1 MALAKQAKVL
11 SDGQLKTLL
20 TYCQTTR
27 HPVRNTVVVL
37 LSFKAGLR
45 AAEIANLR
53 WKHCLEGGGIA
64 ESLTITN
71 DIAKGST
78 GGRCVPMHR
87 DLRVALADLFMMS
100 EQRDWLDPVITT
112 ERCRK
117 GVAAQTIT
125 NWFHATYKTL
135 GFSGCSS
142 HSGRRTFI
150 TKAAKSCSLVG
161 GSLKDVQELA
171 GHSDLKTTARY
182 INACENAQKEL
193 IRRL

>member
-1 MALAKQAKVL
+1 MARAKQAKVL
-11 SDGQLKTLL
+11 TDRQLKMLL
-20 TYCQTTR
+20 AYCQTTR

-45 AAEIANLR
+45 AAEIANLK
-53 WKHCLEGGGIA
+53 WKHCLEAGGIS

-71 DIAKGST
+71 DISKGNS
-78 GGRCVPMHR
+78 GGRSIPMHR
-87 DLRVALADLFMMS
+87 DLRIALADLFLLS
-100 EQRDWLDPVITT
+100 QQREWLDPVITT

-117 GVAAQTIT
+117 GLRPQTIT
-125 NWFHATYKTL
+125 NWFHQTYKAL
-135 GFSGCSS
+135 RFRGCSS
-142 HSGRRTFI
+142 HSERRTFI

-182 INACENAQKEL
+182 INACQDAQKQL
-193 IRRL
+193 VNRQ

>member
-1 MALAKQAKVL
+1 
-11 SDGQLKTLL
+11 
-20 TYCQTTR
+20 
-27 HPVRNTVVVL
+27 
-37 LSFKAGLR
+37 
-45 AAEIANLR
+45 
-53 WKHCLEGGGIA
+53 
-64 ESLTITN
+64 
-71 DIAKGST
+71 
-78 GGRCVPMHR
+78 MHI
-87 DLRVALADLFMMS
+87 DLRIALADLFMLS
-100 EQRDWLDPVITT
+100 EQRGWLDPVITT

-117 GVAAQTIT
+117 GVGAQTIT